1 MICVFDHLQISDI
14 ETNNRVYDNW
24 YNAYCLQRNNQM
36 FVIRPN
42 INAKIVKWWYEW
54 MMSMK
59 IPEGFVNVCEVTDWD
74 DVNVISICLVVSDV
88 VNDIPQFFVVVGSDI

>member
-1 MICVFDHLQISDI
+1 
-14 ETNNRVYDNW
+14 
-24 YNAYCLQRNNQM
+24 
-36 FVIRPN
+36 
-42 INAKIVKWWYEW
+42 